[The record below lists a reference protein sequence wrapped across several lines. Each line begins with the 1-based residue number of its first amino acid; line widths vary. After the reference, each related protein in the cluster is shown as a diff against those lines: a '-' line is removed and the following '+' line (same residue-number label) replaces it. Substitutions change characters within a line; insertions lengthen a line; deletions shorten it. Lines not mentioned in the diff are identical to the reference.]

1 MVSAAAQTVAFPYK
15 RSDYDKRIQ
24 DTLLTLLLR
33 RINEAKDSSS
43 LLLKY
48 QQFRESISENKNH
61 SINQL
66 IDHFNRELSKTTVST
81 NNHVPSKSETP
92 LGKKNSYVNSVH
104 FQRLF
109 PQADILFEDNEYG
122 MAAREILREN
132 ISGEHKTDMAFLPT
146 STFFKKQSYFN
157 GILLETYSDHS
168 FDGLK
173 GIKLDFYY

>member
-48 QQFRESISENKNH
+48 QQFRESISENKYH

-66 IDHFNRELSKTTVST
+66 IDHFNREVSKTAISAKD
-81 NNHVPSKSETP
+81 HVTSRNKLSS
-92 LGKKNSYVNSVH
+92 GKKNSYVNSVH
-104 FQRLF
+104 FKRLF
-109 PQADILFEDNEYG
+109 PKADILFEENEYG
-122 MAAREILREN
+122 LAAREILREN
-132 ISGEHKTDMAFLPT
+132 INGERKTNMAFLPT

-157 GILLETYSDHS
+157 GILLETYSDDA